1 MKNIFSKPVIQKLL
15 GAATTFR
22 TFPAAMGSALG
33 FTIITLIRINLD
45 WQQQLPYNFLFNC
58 LHWSFALGAIFSIAA
73 ITAARSRYDGV
84 RAFKIANILSV
95 IVITCTFLLL
105 YYLSASYTGLNATDN
120 INVSNIAAAR
130 VSMAIFISMIAF
142 IVLAADNK
150 EQSAIAKSLFMVQ
163 KAFVIALIY
172 GIILMVG
179 TSAVAG
185 AFQAL
190 IYKNMSYKVY
200 EYLASIV
207 GFFAFAIFVGYF
219 PDFSRGQIDEKRE
232 IAQRQPRFVK
242 ILFEYIMIPIMLAL
256 TVVLLIWSAMKIFS
270 GVDVSFTQL
279 ASISASFAI
288 GGIWLSIMVTD
299 GESGLAKFYRK
310 FFPFAGL
317 LILAFEMWALV
328 VQLNSYGMKQTEYIF
343 ILLWVVTA
351 ISLIL
356 LIIMKQKAHIII
368 SAVVCIV
375 AVISVLPFVG
385 YNVLPVKSQIARL
398 ENLFESQGMLEEN
411 KVVSAKNEP
420 DKSTKEDITDA
431 ILYLAYAKDAQLPQW
446 FNKNWTD
453 NNIFKTE
460 LGFNIT
466 VPASQPE
473 TVKNSGTILSL
484 PVGVIDISGY
494 QWSVNLQQSYE
505 SKNADALAT
514 IKGNKADYKINWS
527 VNQTNGL
534 PSLTVSVNDKIILEQ
549 TMKNYL
555 DRIIAKYPLGQ
566 LDAKEGTIDDMSL
579 TLQTSQMDIMIVF
592 SNVEIN
598 VDNQQD
604 KIYYWLNIKAIYL
617 KER

>member
-22 TFPAAMGSALG
+22 TFPVAMGSALG
-33 FTIITLIRINLD
+33 FTIITIIRINLD

-58 LHWSFALGAIFSIAA
+58 LHWSFALGAIFSLAA

-84 RAFKIANILSV
+84 RAFRIANIVSV
-95 IVITCTFLLL
+95 IVIASTFLLL
-105 YYLSASYTGLNATDN
+105 YYLSASYTGLNTTDN

-172 GIILMVG
+172 GVILMVG

-200 EYLASIV
+200 EYLATIV

-219 PDFSRGQIDEKRE
+219 PDFRRGQIDEKRE
-232 IAQRQPRFVK
+232 IAQKQPRFVK

-270 GVDVSFTQL
+270 GIDVSFTQL

-328 VQLNSYGMKQTEYIF
+328 VQLNIYGMKQTEYIF
-343 ILLWVVTA
+343 ILLWAVTA

-356 LIIMKQKAHIII
+356 LIIMKQKAHIVI

-385 YNVLPVKSQIARL
+385 YNVLPVKSQLARL

-411 KVVSAKNEP
+411 KVVAAKNEP
-420 DKSTKEDITDA
+420 DEATKEDITDA
-431 ILYLAYAKDAQLPQW
+431 IMYLAYAKDAQLPQW

-453 NNIFKTE
+453 NNTFKTE
-460 LGFNIT
+460 LGFSLT
-466 VPASQPE
+466 VQASQPA
-473 TVKNSGTILSL
+473 TVKNYGTILNLSS
-484 PVGVIDISGY
+484 GAIDISGY

-505 SKNADALAT
+505 SKNAGAFAT
-514 IKGNKADYKINWS
+514 IKGNKGDYKINWS
-527 VNQTNGL
+527 VDQTNGL
-534 PSLTVSVNDKIILEQ
+534 PSITLSLNDKIILEQ
-549 TMKNYL
+549 TMKNYI
-555 DRIIAKYPLGQ
+555 DGVIAKYPLGQ

-604 KIYYWLNIKAIYL
+604 EIHYWLNIKAIYL